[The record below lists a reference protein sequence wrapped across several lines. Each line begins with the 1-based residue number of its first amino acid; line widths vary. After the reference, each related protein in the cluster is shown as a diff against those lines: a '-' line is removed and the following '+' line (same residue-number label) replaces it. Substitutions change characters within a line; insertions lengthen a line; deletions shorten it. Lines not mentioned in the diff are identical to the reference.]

1 MNREEHPGE
10 AGVLP
15 EEMAQ
20 EPEENTY
27 QVVDGKAVIPE
38 GTAAIG
44 EYAFAGYS
52 LRGELREALLPDGV
66 VSIGAHAF
74 DGCENL
80 TEIKLPEGLTSI
92 GSSAFSGCRSLR
104 KIELPDS
111 VTEIGSFAFL
121 NCEGLTEIR
130 LPEGLTKLRDQVF
143 SGCRS
148 LRALKIPA
156 AVQAIGKNVFKA
168 CASLDEIGV
177 DAGNQKYRE
186 ADGMIL
192 TKAGKNVVVCR
203 KDKETCRIPEGVV
216 KINADAFMDC
226 RRLEEIVFPES
237 VKDIGERAFMNCE
250 SLERVKLPRRVEAL
264 RGKAFLGCGRLQE
277 AEFFAAAMILEA
289 HIFDSPALRQVRF
302 AGEKVYVSPK
312 AFEGE
317 TCQAEPVLA
326 APKAPISEFPAA
338 LKPLAAE
345 GFVKYREEY
354 EPEAAASYVKY
365 IRSQRKKLWMYP
377 DILRFMLEEKYIP
390 AGEISDFVDEAARQ
404 QKTELAAML
413 LEYRKKNFSQ
423 EEVDKGFKL

>member
-1 MNREEHPGE
+1 MNKEEHTGE

-20 EPEENTY
+20 DPEENTY

-52 LRGELREALLPDGV
+52 VRGELREALLPDGV

-104 KIELPDS
+104 
-111 VTEIGSFAFL
+111 T
-121 NCEGLTEIR
+121 
-130 LPEGLTKLRDQVF
+130 LR
-143 SGCRS
+143 
-148 LRALKIPA
+148 IPA

-177 DAGNQKYRE
+177 DAGNQKYQE

-237 VKDIGERAFMNCE
+237 MKDIGERAFMNCE

-264 RGKAFLGCGRLQE
+264 RGKAFLGCGRLRE

-289 HIFDSPALRQVRF
+289 QIFDSPALRQVRF

-317 TCQAEPVLA
+317 TCRRL
-326 APKAPISEFPAA
+326 
-338 LKPLAAE
+338 
-345 GFVKYREEY
+345 
-354 EPEAAASYVKY
+354 
-365 IRSQRKKLWMYP
+365 
-377 DILRFMLEEKYIP
+377 LRPM
-390 AGEISDFVDEAARQ
+390 
-404 QKTELAAML
+404 
-413 LEYRKKNFSQ
+413 
-423 EEVDKGFKL
+423 